1 MFPILYDKTET
12 DFTSEGLGRLSDAI
26 TCTVTEER
34 NGVYELEMQYPVTG
48 KKFDEI
54 QVGRIIAATHDDAK
68 DIQPFDIYKK
78 SEAIAGVVTFYA
90 HHISYRL
97 NEIVVKPFTASTC
110 AAALAAMKTQSIGT
124 NPFSI
129 STDKNVTAEY
139 KNTTPHSFRAMLGG
153 EENSILDVY
162 GSGEYEF
169 DKWTVTLHQY
179 RGTAKSTSLRYGKN
193 IVDYTNEYD
202 DGDTYTSVAPYW
214 YGQTST
220 DGSEPTETLVTLPE
234 GRIISGNYTPSGREI
249 TVPLDMSQVFES
261 APTVAEL
268 RDKAQ
273 AMLDSSHA
281 WTPSQTVRVNFV
293 ALWQTD
299 EYKDVAPLQS
309 VLLCDTVAVD
319 MALYGVSYRAK
330 VIKTVYNAL
339 ADRYDSIELG
349 DKPQSYASVV
359 NSGLSNQFTDIN
371 TKIQAADVS
380 STYAATIAG
389 DTNQHFWFQATG
401 TDTGAHITKVT
412 KDEFLADPTM
422 AGGNLLA
429 RSNGIAIRNGLDE
442 LVTADASSVQVRAD
456 GREGIKVTTSSV
468 SSDPTKWEGGIRFG
482 DISNQYAPRIS
493 GGVWTGDG
501 GSLELYS
508 DSAKTGAS
516 EIEIKSESP
525 YQFYNAQDE
534 LVDGTHIARIGLTTE
549 GGDYTQYHGGA
560 VSINAENA
568 GISVGTGF
576 DVSGSWHDDLVV
588 IQGFREEQAQI
599 CEATVSANVTMS
611 FSGTYSYKNVP
622 FNSDYTRGGAC
633 ILDTST
639 GAITLMR
646 HGWYEVSAIVN
657 CNQAS
662 YIRIALN
669 GSAFARSLAM
679 QGISGSYNSVA
690 IPPMIFL
697 NDVIYPTVSL
707 QLAKTGSNNPT
718 VAVGSRLVVRRIG

>member
-97 NEIVVKPFTASTC
+97 NEIVVKPFTANTC
-110 AAALAAMKTQSIGT
+110 ASALAAMKTNSIGT
-124 NPFSI
+124 NPFII
-129 STDKNVTAEY
+129 STDKDVTADY
-139 KNTTPHSFRAMLGG
+139 KNTTPHAFRAMLGG

-169 DKWTVTLHQY
+169 DKWTVTLHKY

-220 DGSEPTETLVTLPE
+220 DGSEPAETLVTLPE

-249 TVPLDMSQVFES
+249 TVPLDMSQAFES

-273 AMLDSSHA
+273 AMLDSSYA

-422 AGGNLLA
+422 GGGNLLA
-429 RSNGIAIRNGLDE
+429 RSNGIAIRDGLDE
-442 LVTADASSVQVRAD
+442 MLTATTQGVQIRAE
-456 GREGIKVTTSSV
+456 GRDGIKVTTSGMSA
-468 SSDPTKWEGGIRFG
+468 DPTKWEGGVLFG
-482 DISNQYAPRIS
+482 DSASANAPRIS
-493 GGVWTGDG
+493 GGVLSGGNLEVFSNSDING
-501 GSLELYS
+501 GS
-508 DSAKTGAS
+508 D
-516 EIEIKSESP
+516 IEIKSESP
-525 YQFYNAQDE
+525 WQYYDSEGHLIDA
-534 LVDGTHIARIGLTTE
+534 THSARIGVVTQ
-549 GGDYTQYHGGA
+549 GGNFTQYDGA
-560 VSINAENA
+560 NVAMNAENA
-568 GISVGTGF
+568 GITIGTGF
-576 DVSGSWHDDLVV
+576 DVSNAWRDDLVV
-588 IQGFREEQAQI
+588 IQGFRQEQAQI

-639 GAITLMR
+639 GAVTLMR
-646 HGWYEVSAIVN
+646 PGWYEVSAIVN

-662 YIRIALN
+662 YIRIAVN
-669 GSAFARSLAM
+669 GSAYARSLAM
-679 QGISGSYNSVA
+679 QGISGSYNSVV
-690 IPPMIFL
+690 IPSLLFL
-697 NDVIYPTVSL
+697 NDVVYPTVSL
-707 QLAKTGSNNPT
+707 QLAKTGNNNPT